1 MKQTNSTRHILLVED
16 DEYDIE
22 LTLTALAQK
31 HLSDEIV
38 VVNDG
43 AAALDYLY
51 CRGQYAERESVAPVL
66 VLLDLKIPKMDGLEV
81 LQRIKSDEKLK
92 TIPVVILTSSREEGD
107 LVTSYQLGVN
117 AYVVKPLDF
126 EEFMDRVGQ
135 IGLFWSLTN
144 ETSAVG

>member
-31 HLSDEIV
+31 HLRDEIV

-43 AAALDYLY
+43 AAAMDYLY
-51 CRGQYAERESVAPVL
+51 CRGQYAQRESGAPVL

>member
-51 CRGQYAERESVAPVL
+51 CRGQYAQRESVAPVL